1 MNNTDH
7 TPTGTT
13 KDQDIKPKEAPSR
26 EKVWQMFDRISRRY
40 DLLNRILSMRRDVAW
55 RKRLARNLPEIND
68 QRVLDLATGTGDVLL
83 SMINCSTRVKY
94 GIGIDMAREM
104 LVRGREKFSNI
115 NSGVSA
121 RLFPADAMSLP
132 FKDKQ
137 FHTVSIAFGIRNV
150 LDVKEALAEM
160 YRVLDNPGRVLILEF
175 SIPANFLIRKI
186 YLFYFRY
193 ILPGVG
199 SLISGDAYAYRYLN
213 KTVETFPY
221 GEAFCRLMQ
230 EVGFQD
236 VRAIPLTFGIAT
248 LYRGD
253 RLK

>member
-1 MNNTDH
+1 MNISEH

-13 KDQDIKPKEAPSR
+13 KDRDIKPTEAPSR
-26 EKVWQMFDRISRRY
+26 EKVWQMFDRISGRY
-40 DLLNRILSMRRDVAW
+40 DLLNRLLSLRRDVAW

-68 QRVLDLATGTGDVLL
+68 QLVLDLATGTGDVLK
-83 SMINCSTRVKY
+83 SVIQHSHRVKY

-104 LVRGREKFSNI
+104 LARGREKFSSI
-115 NSGVSA
+115 NSGVST
-121 RLFPADAMSLP
+121 RLFPADAMFLP

-150 LDVKEALAEM
+150 LDVKEGLREM
-160 YRVLDNPGRVLILEF
+160 YRVLDNHGRVLILEF
-175 SIPANFLIRKI
+175 SIPANRLIKRI

-193 ILPGVG
+193 ILPRVG
-199 SLISGDAYAYRYLN
+199 GLISGDSYAYRYLN